1 MIAMNQVRYFFAH
14 FRHTNECLLHPSFLF
29 RLISAGGTRGD
40 DKLLTAFPLIERLSA
55 DEGPLDVLLDV
66 GVGHST
72 RKSPAPNPLVE
83 GAESSSK
90 NETEQVTIKSIH
102 I

>member
-1 MIAMNQVRYFFAH
+1 M
-14 FRHTNECLLHPSFLF
+14 
-29 RLISAGGTRGD
+29 
-40 DKLLTAFPLIERLSA
+40 TAFPLIERLSP

-90 NETEQVTIKSIH
+90 NETEQVTIKKIVVMEWMALVYWDPLNNMKYRITIPGDIYKIVQYNMWH
-102 I
+102 